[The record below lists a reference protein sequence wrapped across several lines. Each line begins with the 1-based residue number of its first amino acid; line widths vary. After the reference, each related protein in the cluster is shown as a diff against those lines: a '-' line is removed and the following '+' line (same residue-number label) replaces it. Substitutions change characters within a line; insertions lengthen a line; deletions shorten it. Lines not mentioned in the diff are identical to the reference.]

1 MNKENLPLIILIIV
15 FIMNA
20 GSYLPDQFRLKRPTV
35 AVRQDNEMSSELRKV
50 VEEFKKIESK
60 EDRLLIYKLFAGSAE
75 YLSIAE
81 NLSNTGQ
88 FDPVLGKV
96 QSSYGWNREKYP
108 KFTDAVSAYLVSE
121 NYDEP
126 KQLQSKED
134 KQKFA
139 KIFNKLAEA
148 LQ

>member
-1 MNKENLPLIILIIV
+1 ML
-15 FIMNA
+15 
-20 GSYLPDQFRLKRPTV
+20 FRSPTV